1 MIDYNTPVFY
11 NDGYDD
17 YGGDT
22 RRTEHHLTQALNNIS
37 NIFEVRIVLSCRPHR
52 KCLTFVFLFVLLYC
66 FFTLVQKKK
75 KEREKTYRN

>member
-22 RRTEHHLTQALNNIS
+22 RRTEYHLTQALNNIS
-37 NIFEVRIVLSCRPHR
+37 NIFEVSSQFVSLYYLKKLSKFC
-52 KCLTFVFLFVLLYC
+52 FVNQIQL
-66 FFTLVQKKK
+66 
-75 KEREKTYRN
+75 